1 MLSKVND
8 QTWNSHRQ
16 NFLLKNVTIFSPVLF
31 VRSQFMRVNFSL
43 VFQKIYISYIIYAGF
58 EIDRS
63 KLNYLLS
70 SAKLIN
76 SHNILKVLKD
86 RFDLRFRPNFVRD
99 RSIIDLKREKK
110 IKYHK

>member
-1 MLSKVND
+1 
-8 QTWNSHRQ
+8 
-16 NFLLKNVTIFSPVLF
+16 
-31 VRSQFMRVNFSL
+31 MRVNFSL

-110 IKYHK
+110 